1 MRSLT
6 TSRVDVLRAT
16 AVVLGVVTDDR
27 QIEWFYASVVVES
40 PRIPTLLLQL
50 QIQRGSTPPSKLVI
64 REIRFQ
70 LWNKINKLLSTIH
83 PIVTSCVL
91 IDAVDV
97 CVIMHSS
104 FQGLSWE
111 RLYHILPQDWITCSL
126 SAVFA
131 NSPIVICHCNLYLLF
146 RNLHRSYRLS
156 KDHSF
161 RPCRLGTYVKP

>member
-1 MRSLT
+1 MTGKLSDSMPALWL
-6 TSRVDVLRAT
+6 RVPGYRRCCCNFKFREAPLRRAC
-16 AVVLGVVTDDR
+16 
-27 QIEWFYASVVVES
+27 
-40 PRIPTLLLQL
+40 
-50 QIQRGSTPPSKLVI
+50 KLVI

-146 RNLHRSYRLS
+146 RNLHRSYRLY